1 MIEIKNL
8 TVQYIKDFYSLYNVN
23 LNISKNT
30 ILLGDQ
36 LSGGFAL
43 LRAIAKLDNHYTGEI
58 LINGKNIKQQNIKNL
73 NIAYLPNEPVLFKLK
88 TVKQNIIYPLVLRKI
103 DKKTCTEKVENL
115 VEKFGIEFDY
125 KKAKNLNKSE
135 AKIVAVLRAFIRE
148 PDIVLVE
155 HFYDDLDPNYQD
167 LANKIFEYFS
177 SKTLII
183 ACEENLSK
191 CFENFE
197 KHTLLNG
204 SLID

>member
-8 TVQYIKDFYSLYNVN
+8 TVQYINDFYSLYNIN

-73 NIAYLPNEPVLFKLK
+73 NIAYLPNDPVLFKFK

-115 VEKFGIEFDY
+115 VEKFGIEFDN
-125 KKAKNLNKSE
+125 KRAKNLNKSE
-135 AKIVAVLRAFIRE
+135 AKIVAILRAFIRE

-155 HFYDDLDPNYQD
+155 HFYDNLDPNYQD
-167 LANKIFEYFS
+167 LANKIFEHFS

-183 ACEENLSK
+183 ACEENLPK
-191 CFENFE
+191 CFADFE

>member
-1 MIEIKNL
+1 MIKIKNL
-8 TVQYIKDFYSLYNVN
+8 TVQYINDFYSLYNIN

-73 NIAYLPNEPVLFKLK
+73 NIAYLPNEPVLFKFK

-115 VEKFGIEFDY
+115 VEKFGIEFDN
-125 KKAKNLNKSE
+125 KRAKNLNKSE
-135 AKIVAVLRAFIRE
+135 TKIVAILRAFIRE
-148 PDIVLVE
+148 PDLVLVE

-167 LANKIFEYFS
+167 LANKIFEHFS

-183 ACEENLSK
+183 ACEENLPK
-191 CFENFE
+191 CFADFE

>member
-8 TVQYIKDFYSLYNVN
+8 TVQYINDFYSLYNVN

-43 LRAIAKLDNHYTGEI
+43 MRAIAKLDNHYTGEI

-73 NIAYLPNEPVLFKLK
+73 NIAYLPNEPVLFKFK
-88 TVKQNIIYPLVLRKI
+88 TVEQNIIYPLVLRKI
-103 DKKTCTEKVENL
+103 DKKTCIEKVENL
-115 VEKFGIEFDY
+115 VEKFGIEFDN
-125 KKAKNLNKSE
+125 KRAKNLNKSE
-135 AKIVAVLRAFIRE
+135 AKIVAVLRAFIRG

-155 HFYDDLDPNYQD
+155 HFYDDLDQNYQD
-167 LANKIFEYFS
+167 LANKIFEHFS

-183 ACEENLSK
+183 ACEENLPK
-191 CFENFE
+191 CFADFE

>member
-8 TVQYIKDFYSLYNVN
+8 TVQYINDFYSLYNVN

-43 LRAIAKLDNHYTGEI
+43 WRAIAKLDNHYTGEI
-58 LINGKNIKQQNIKNL
+58 FINGKNIKQQNIKKL
-73 NIAYLPNEPVLFKLK
+73 NIAYLPNEPVLFKFK

-115 VEKFGIEFDY
+115 VEKFGIEFDN

-148 PDIVLVE
+148 PDLVLVE
-155 HFYDDLDPNYQD
+155 HFYDDLNPNYQD
-167 LANKIFEYFS
+167 LANKIFKYFS

-183 ACEENLSK
+183 ACEENLPK
-191 CFENFE
+191 CFADFE

>member
-8 TVQYIKDFYSLYNVN
+8 TVQYINDFYSLYNVN

-30 ILLGDQ
+30 ILLGDK

-73 NIAYLPNEPVLFKLK
+73 NIAYLPNEPVLFKCK

-115 VEKFGIEFDY
+115 VEKFGIEFDN
-125 KKAKNLNKSE
+125 KRAKNLNISE

-167 LANKIFEYFS
+167 LANKIFEHFS

-183 ACEENLSK
+183 ACEENLPK
-191 CFENFE
+191 CFADFE

>member
-8 TVQYIKDFYSLYNVN
+8 TVQYINDFYSLYNVN
-23 LNISKNT
+23 VNISKNT

-73 NIAYLPNEPVLFKLK
+73 NIVYLPNEPVLFKFK

-115 VEKFGIEFDY
+115 VEKFGIEFDN
-125 KKAKNLNKSE
+125 KRAKNLNKSE

-167 LANKIFEYFS
+167 LANKIFEHFS

-183 ACEENLSK
+183 ACEENLPK
-191 CFENFE
+191 CFADFE
-197 KHTLLNG
+197 
-204 SLID
+204 

>member
-8 TVQYIKDFYSLYNVN
+8 TVQYINDFYSLYNVN

-36 LSGGFAL
+36 LSGGFAF

-73 NIAYLPNEPVLFKLK
+73 NIAYLPNEPVLFKCK

-115 VEKFGIEFDY
+115 VEKFGIEFDN
-125 KKAKNLNKSE
+125 KRAKNLNISE
-135 AKIVAVLRAFIRE
+135 AKIVTVLRAFIRE

-167 LANKIFEYFS
+167 LANKIFEHFS

-183 ACEENLSK
+183 ACEENLPK
-191 CFENFE
+191 CFADFE

>member
-1 MIEIKNL
+1 MIKIKNL
-8 TVQYIKDFYSLYNVN
+8 TVQYINDFYSLYNIN

-73 NIAYLPNEPVLFKLK
+73 NIVYLPNEPVLFKFK

-115 VEKFGIEFDY
+115 VEKFGIEFDN
-125 KKAKNLNKSE
+125 KRAKNLNKSE

-167 LANKIFEYFS
+167 LANKIFEHFS

-183 ACEENLSK
+183 ACEENLPK
-191 CFENFE
+191 CFADFVI
-197 KHTLLNG
+197 HILLN
-204 SLID
+204 

>member
-8 TVQYIKDFYSLYNVN
+8 TVQYINDFYSLYNVN

-43 LRAIAKLDNHYTGEI
+43 LRAIAKLDNQYTGEI

-73 NIAYLPNEPVLFKLK
+73 NIAYLPNEPVLFKFK

-103 DKKTCTEKVENL
+103 DKKTCIEKVENL
-115 VEKFGIEFDY
+115 VEKFGIEFDN
-125 KKAKNLNKSE
+125 KRAKNLNKSE
-135 AKIVAVLRAFIRE
+135 AKIVAILRAFIRE

-167 LANKIFEYFS
+167 LANKIFEHFS

-183 ACEENLSK
+183 ACEKNLPK
-191 CFENFE
+191 CFADFE

>member
-8 TVQYIKDFYSLYNVN
+8 TVQYLKDFYSLYNVN

-43 LRAIAKLDNHYTGEI
+43 LRAIAKLDNHYTGKI
-58 LINGKNIKQQNIKNL
+58 FINGKNIKQQNIKNL
-73 NIAYLPNEPVLFKLK
+73 NIAYLPSEPVLFKFK
-88 TVKQNIIYPLVLRKI
+88 TAKQNIIYPLVLRKI
-103 DKKTCTEKVENL
+103 DKKTRTEKVENL
-115 VEKFGIEFDY
+115 VKKFGIEFDN

-148 PDIVLVE
+148 PDLVLVE
-155 HFYDDLDPNYQD
+155 HFYDDLDPNYQN

-183 ACEENLSK
+183 ACEENLPK
-191 CFENFE
+191 CFADFE